1 MFFTRD
7 GLEQATRP
15 AVADHHAHRFV
26 AAGVRRVVDLGCG
39 IGSDALAFARA
50 GLEVVAVERDPETA
64 AVAAANLAGR
74 ATVVCADAEQ
84 VAGDLLADGSAV
96 FADPARRTER
106 GRVWR
111 LAEVTPP
118 WSFVARLLDG
128 RRPAGVKLAPAL
140 PHAEI
145 PAAAEAEW
153 LSHRGE
159 VVEAGLWAGPAP
171 RPAYAR
177 RWSGP
182 PTTRHRS
189 GWRRR
194 AEAPLPVRELGDYLY
209 EPDGAVIRAGAIA
222 DVGLLLGAGLL
233 DPHVAYLTADRL
245 QTTPFA
251 TAYAVHD
258 QLPYR
263 RKVLH
268 RWLVEHGIGRL
279 EIKRRGLDFDP
290 AVLRREL
297 RPAGP
302 EPGDDD
308 HLPDSARC
316 RGGRRGAGRPIRQTP
331 EQSRARA
338 LCWRA
343 QQHMK
348 EISDAPILRSDLGE
362 SEEISSRSR
371 RCSRDRDAAR
381 RTTGLRGRRRPAR
394 RSRPT
399 PWNGSSP
406 VTRPHRSP

>member
-1 MFFTRD
+1 MSVALPFGLTPDVLEAAMAEEDPESLAAATRLRATFDPALAAAALTQAGLRRQARAKFGAEAETMYFTRD

-15 AVADHHAHRFV
+15 AIADHHARRFV
-26 AAGVRRVVDLGCG
+26 AAGVRRVIDLGCG

-50 GLEVVAVERDPETA
+50 GLEVVAVERDPDTA

-96 FADPARRTER
+96 YADPARRTER

-118 WSFVARLLDG
+118 WSFVTRLLDG

-140 PHAEI
+140 SHAEL
-145 PAAAEAEW
+145 PATAEAEW
-153 LSHRGE
+153 LSHGGA
-159 VVEAGLWAGPAP
+159 VVETGLWAGPGAAP
-171 RPAYAR
+171 GVRAAVVWPADGSPAQR
-177 RWSGP
+177 VAA
-182 PTTRHRS
+182 T
-189 GWRRR
+189 
-194 AEAPLPVRELGDYLY
+194 AEAPLPVRDLGDYLY
-209 EPDGAVIRAGAIA
+209 EPDGAVIRSGAIA

-302 EPGDDD
+302 SQATMIISRTP
-308 HLPDSARC
+308 
-316 RGGRRGAGRPIRQTP
+316 RGAVVAVVERV
-331 EQSRARA
+331 
-338 LCWRA
+338 
-343 QQHMK
+343 
-348 EISDAPILRSDLGE
+348 DN
-362 SEEISSRSR
+362 SSNS
-371 RCSRDRDAAR
+371 
-381 RTTGLRGRRRPAR
+381 
-394 RSRPT
+394 
-399 PWNGSSP
+399 
-406 VTRPHRSP
+406 